1 MFQWS
6 KKVVKS
12 VTFNPDIADESL
24 LAQVESYLESQP
36 DKTFSDLC
44 KDALWQAVCV
54 PESPRP
60 APKAPES
67 ANITKIEQQIGELQR
82 QVVGL
87 EERFFAK
94 ESNRIQVMES
104 QIMQLT
110 QQVAQLAI
118 MLNQSASN
126 PSVASKL
133 PTVDQI
139 NNATST
145 PEPTPQ
151 EVDPVISRL
160 SQFLDDF

>member
-24 LAQVESYLESQP
+24 LAQVENYLEAKP

-44 KDALWQAVCV
+44 KEALWQVLCV
-54 PESPRP
+54 PESSSARP
-60 APKAPES
+60 ALNTSEIS
-67 ANITKIEQQIGELQR
+67 KIEQQIGELQR
-82 QVVGL
+82 QVAGL

-94 ESNRIQVMES
+94 ESNRLQVMES
-104 QIMQLT
+104 QIVQLS
-110 QQVAQLAI
+110 QQVAQLAM
-118 MLNQSASN
+118 MLNERPYTSQ
-126 PSVASKL
+126 
-133 PTVDQI
+133 PTSSIPTAEVV
-139 NNATST
+139 NNST
-145 PEPTPQ
+145 YTPDTAPQ

>member
-24 LAQVESYLESQP
+24 LAQVENYLETKP
-36 DKTFSDLC
+36 DKSFSDLC
-44 KDALWQAVCV
+44 KEALWQALCV
-54 PESPRP
+54 PESSPTRP
-60 APKAPES
+60 AINTAETS
-67 ANITKIEQQIGELQR
+67 KIEQQIGELQR
-82 QVVGL
+82 QVADL

-94 ESNRIQVMES
+94 ESNRLQVMES
-104 QIMQLT
+104 QIMQLS

-118 MLNQSASN
+118 MLNERPYASQ
-126 PSVASKL
+126 
-133 PTVDQI
+133 PTSSIPMAEVV
-139 NNATST
+139 NNST
-145 PEPTPQ
+145 YIPDSTPQ